1 MPRDPL
7 THSPPKKKERYP
19 PGLSLQRGTSREES
33 SPWSRSAVSSCAL
46 VFFHGSISD
55 VFFFAGWAPSRA
67 PGRPG
72 FEAGRGRR
80 LLEVTYKYTRG
91 TPACETLRAP
101 YPFSGCGKAG
111 KSRSVRLRRPLRRT
125 PTSQSFFFSRL
136 IRARGGRVGKASP
149 PCPPPDTGLSI
160 RPAYPFLPPSKFLRG
175 RGGARGEWVA
185 PREELR
191 PVGGLRPPD
200 SGPRSCRKVAA
211 GRGPVRRRPGPR
223 TPRVGLSRAANLR
236 PAAVH

>member
-125 PTSQSFFFSRL
+125 PTEQGLASLFPGAPPSFAPAFWLGGEEVLGTGFDVMTVKPIGATVKRLSLSGLPQKVFLFSRDINNDAPWVGSRL
-136 IRARGGRVGKASP
+136 PSLMVCSRGG
-149 PCPPPDTGLSI
+149 
-160 RPAYPFLPPSKFLRG
+160 
-175 RGGARGEWVA
+175 
-185 PREELR
+185 
-191 PVGGLRPPD
+191 
-200 SGPRSCRKVAA
+200 
-211 GRGPVRRRPGPR
+211 
-223 TPRVGLSRAANLR
+223 NLR
-236 PAAVH
+236 AHHCDRLHLVISAYDPFDTRLYYTD